1 MNKPTVIL
9 NKRMR
14 KSHYDA
20 KNPITL
26 EFKDGRLVSQAR
38 SVEMSEQSD
47 YTFQHSDYVPRA
59 FEFAENEIGDD
70 GDTEFEDDR
79 EHESDTA
86 KAYSHDDDEDD
97 MENEDLHNPT
107 YASAKAYLEEDDD
120 LPADRNNA
128 YSDVFEMD
136 DEELFEDTDE
146 VESEQQAVQLAIADE
161 VDVDDRFARD
171 LEAILTGKKSLAN
184 LADYTD
190 SNHAKSGD
198 PAKDAASSAEE
209 KMQNDSAIF
218 EKFAASQNAMTSY
231 QLGEVE
237 LGSLFDEADMDLD
250 QKPVK
255 KKTLTPEEVRKVVDD
270 NTTVALSDMDF
281 AEDFE
286 IIDSIAEAQQA
297 AEKNE
302 MKAAQNETIED
313 VVTIEPEEISE
324 K

>member
-9 NKRMR
+9 KKRMR
-14 KSHYDA
+14 KSHHDA

-26 EFKDGRLVSQAR
+26 EFKDGRLVSTAR
-38 SVEMSEQSD
+38 SAEMSAQSD
-47 YTFQHSDYVPRA
+47 YTFQHSDQSQPA
-59 FEFAENEIGDD
+59 FVFAKNDIGDED
-70 GDTEFEDDR
+70 DTDFEDER
-79 EHESDTA
+79 EHESGTA
-86 KAYSHDDDEDD
+86 KAYAYEDDEDNFL
-97 MENEDLHNPT
+97 NEDLHNPT
-107 YASAKAYLEEDDD
+107 YASAKAYMDEDDE
-120 LPADRNNA
+120 LPADQNNA

-136 DEELFEDTDE
+136 DEELFNDTDD
-146 VESEQQAVQLAIADE
+146 VASEQQSVQLAIADE

-190 SNHAKSGD
+190 TNQSKSSD

-209 KMQNDSAIF
+209 KMQKDSEIF
-218 EKFAASQNAMTSY
+218 EKFAASQQAMTSY

-237 LGSLFDEADMDLD
+237 LGSLFDEVDMDLD
-250 QKPVK
+250 RSPVK

-270 NTTVALSDMDF
+270 NTTIALSDMDF

-286 IIDSIAEAQQA
+286 IIDSIAEAQA
-297 AEKNE
+297 ASQKNE
-302 MKAAQNETIED
+302 VKSSYDEEAEEVIT
-313 VVTIEPEEISE
+313 VEPEEISE